1 LEQQSATA
9 EVLKV
14 ISRSTFDLQAV
25 LASLV
30 QSAGKLCQ
38 AENVQIFLRDGEFY
52 RLAADNGF
60 SPEYQHYV
68 REHPIRPGRGTLV
81 ARTALGVVPVQIPD
95 ALADPEYTYHEGRGL
110 GGYRTMLGVPL
121 VRDGNCIGVIALT
134 RSKVHPFTDN
144 QIELVTNFAAQAVIA
159 IENARLL
166 NELRQRT
173 GDLSEALEQ
182 QTATSEVLKVISS
195 SPTDLQPTFDAI
207 ARSARRLCEAAHGM
221 VFRFDGQLIEL
232 VAQDN
237 LEPEQLAAVR
247 SVFPIRPG
255 RESITGRAILTRA
268 LVHVRDRSKDPEL
281 QYGILSTNFPTT
293 LSVPLLR
300 DGAPLGAITVTRAEV
315 ALFSDRQV
323 ELVRTFAD
331 QAVIAIENVRLFEAE
346 QQRSRELSESLEQQ
360 TATSEVLKVI
370 SSSPGELGPVF
381 QAMLENAV
389 RICDAKFG
397 NLFLRE
403 GPVFRS

>member
-1 LEQQSATA
+1 
-9 EVLKV
+9 
-14 ISRSTFDLQAV
+14 
-25 LASLV
+25 
-30 QSAGKLCQ
+30 
-38 AENVQIFLRDGEFY
+38 
-52 RLAADNGF
+52 
-60 SPEYQHYV
+60 
-68 REHPIRPGRGTLV
+68 
-81 ARTALGVVPVQIPD
+81 
-95 ALADPEYTYHEGRGL
+95 
-110 GGYRTMLGVPL
+110 
-121 VRDGNCIGVIALT
+121 
-134 RSKVHPFTDN
+134 
-144 QIELVTNFAAQAVIA
+144 
-159 IENARLL
+159 
-166 NELRQRT
+166 
-173 GDLSEALEQ
+173 
-182 QTATSEVLKVISS
+182 
-195 SPTDLQPTFDAI
+195 
-207 ARSARRLCEAAHGM
+207 HGM

-255 RESITGRAILTRA
+255 RESITGRAVLTRA

-360 TATSEVLKVI
+360 TATSEVLKVV
-370 SSSPGELGPVF
+370 SSSPGDMTPVF
-381 QAMLENAV
+381 EAMLANAL
-389 RICDAKFG
+389 RICEAKFG
-397 NLFLRE
+397 HLLLYDGERFHATHLHDVPSSYREFWQQHGPIKPGPNTGLARLANTKQVVHIPDLQADSAYAEREPLRVIAVE
-403 GPVFRS
+403 QVGARSLVAVPM